1 MIAAAPFE
9 GDGADFCAGLPF
21 EEGSPTGGGAFFVQ
35 PVLLLAAL
43 LASSEFELETHPDC
57 ASRRVSSMMEAA

>member
-43 LASSEFELETHPDC
+43 LASSKSPNSKLILI
-57 ASRRVSSMMEAA
+57 ARAVG